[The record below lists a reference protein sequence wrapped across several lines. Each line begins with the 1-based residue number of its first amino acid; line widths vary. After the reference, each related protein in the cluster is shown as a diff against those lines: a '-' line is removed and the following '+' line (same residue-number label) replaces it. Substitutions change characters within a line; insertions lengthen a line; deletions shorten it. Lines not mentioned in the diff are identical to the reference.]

1 MKEKIK
7 ETNDRN
13 GYREVEKKTQKKPPP
28 KKNNLFQK
36 IWERIRERFFML
48 MLMIL

>member
-13 GYREVEKKTQKKPPP
+13 GYREVGKKTQKKPPLP
-28 KKNNLFQK
+28 KNQPLSKDLGGNS
-36 IWERIRERFFML
+36 
-48 MLMIL
+48 

>member
-13 GYREVEKKTQKKPPP
+13 GYREVGEKDTKKAPPP
-28 KKNNLFQK
+28 KKPTSFK
-36 IWERIRERFFML
+36 RSGRELVKDFSC
-48 MLMIL
+48 